1 MYFIIIKYAK
11 YSLKYWRIS
20 LQLSL
25 FKVKM
30 VEIKVFWLNLSKTIA
45 WKVVLKGS
53 IIETYNNLARHCS
66 SWIIRSV
73 FWFQAWLQL
82 QNKRNIKMGYEK
94 LKWISEK
101 FWYLL
106 RIINKRFNKTKRIFF
121 AGIIIIFRRPSCNAT
136 FCSLCDLLSTSC
148 SRSLSFN

>member
-11 YSLKYWRIS
+11 YSLKYWRIR

-45 WKVVLKGS
+45 RKVVLKGS
-53 IIETYNNLARHCS
+53 IIETYNNLAHHCS

-73 FWFQAWLQL
+73 FWYQAWLQL
-82 QNKRNIKMGYEK
+82 QNKRNIKIGFGK
-94 LKWISEK
+94 LKCRYEQLMKDLIK
-101 FWYLL
+101 PRGYV
-106 RIINKRFNKTKRIFF
+106 F
-121 AGIIIIFRRPSCNAT
+121 AGIIINIRRPSFNAT
-136 FCSLCDLLSTSC
+136 FCSPCDLLPTSC